1 MSGRASTKAA
11 AAAALWL
18 FASSI
23 AAAEDPR
30 VLDADSQALKRQ
42 ILDLDRD
49 LRVLEDIT
57 LHPAESR
64 IAIFVAM
71 DIGAFF
77 KLESVK
83 VEIDNQPVAQH
94 DYSDPEAAAL
104 IRGAAQQLYVGNL
117 ASGPHQVLAVFT
129 GKGPHGRAYR
139 RAVNLDLE
147 PASGPRNVELRV
159 GDWQDPQKP
168 QFSAGVRP

>member
-1 MSGRASTKAA
+1 MIRLAA
-11 AAAALWL
+11 VAAIWL
-18 FASSI
+18 CAGGI
-23 AAAEDPR
+23 AAAEDAR

-42 ILDLDRD
+42 ILELDRD
-49 LRVLEDIT
+49 LRVLEDLT
-57 LHPAESR
+57 LHPADSR

-83 VEIDNQPVAQH
+83 VELDNREIARH
-94 DYSDPEAAAL
+94 DYTDAETDAL
-104 IRGAAQQLYVGNL
+104 IRGAAHEVYVGNL
-117 ASGPHQVLAVFT
+117 SSGPHQLLAVFT
-129 GKGPHGRAYR
+129 GKGPHGRDYR
-139 RAVNLDLE
+139 RAVNLDLQ

-168 QFSAGVRP
+168 QFSAQVKP